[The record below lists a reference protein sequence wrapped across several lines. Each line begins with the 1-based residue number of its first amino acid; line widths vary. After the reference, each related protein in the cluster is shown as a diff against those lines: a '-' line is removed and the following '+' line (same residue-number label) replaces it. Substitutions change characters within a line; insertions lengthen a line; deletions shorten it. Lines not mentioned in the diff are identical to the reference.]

1 MIRKVRNVKI
11 GQTIKIIDAG
21 DDNKIEKK
29 YTVIKVYP
37 FHVLTKNAIGIKRCF
52 SYGHLVQM
60 GLERCA
66 DFKV

>member
-37 FHVLTKNAIGIKRCF
+37 FHVLSKNAI
-52 SYGHLVQM
+52 
-60 GLERCA
+60 
-66 DFKV
+66 

>member
-29 YTVIKVYP
+29 YSVIKVYR
-37 FHVLTKNAIGIKRCF
+37 FYVLKKNAIGIKRCF

-60 GLERCA
+60 GLE
-66 DFKV
+66 K